1 MRSMG
6 SMDSKPMATPAKPMH
21 HRQLARV
28 LDPRSPTAGILR
40 TPIEVVAPP
49 RNSPAAPGVNKT
61 MLQDSPPMVD
71 PRSPTHGI
79 TRTPVKPTEILTS
92 LAMQFNETFVSE
104 SVNSLLA
111 KPSLEEKQGAEDQ
124 AKTQAE
130 EQCVQ
135 RKGEAQ
141 LEEAQPKE
149 RQAGKGEPVTA
160 AEEAASP
167 RMKAILTE
175 GRRLDEKPRRSSN
188 SGWSARQRS
197 RPTGGKELM
206 TLAGNG
212 RLPLQALRDENSPTT
227 ICHRQVKYPLLV
239 SDGLTEQL
247 PGRGKAWEHQHD
259 KENTELYS

>member
-79 TRTPVKPTEILTS
+79 TRTPVKPTGTEILTS

-149 RQAGKGEPVTA
+149 RQAGK
-160 AEEAASP
+160 
-167 RMKAILTE
+167 
-175 GRRLDEKPRRSSN
+175 D